1 MPWRHIALLLVLA
14 CTAVPHRTVAGPG
27 PEAGQKWLDRMSG
40 DEALRT
46 GTAWLERAAASHDFR
61 EVAWAEMLLKKAVAD
76 ASARDQESSSSTLAA
91 AYYHLGRALRLLG
104 KTRQAMEALVSCAAL
119 RSSDRAVQ
127 AQLGAVAEEAQEW
140 PTAIKA
146 FSSMAAAAE
155 QTGAALTS
163 AHAFASLGWVLFRA
177 GERAEAL
184 EAFRNASRLSP
195 DDPQVHYR
203 LARGMELH
211 GGQDRRLYSDTGADC
226 LNQEDCFMDDAMEK
240 LSRCPN
246 AQNFASDAPFRSHHS
261 ECAVP
266 PNFTKA
272 RDLALAA
279 YRLRECAAATACGLP
294 DLIQGWRLTSDAGS

>member
-1 MPWRHIALLLVLA
+1 MR
-14 CTAVPHRTVAGPG
+14 
-27 PEAGQKWLDRMSG
+27 G

-46 GTAWLERAAASHDFR
+46 ATSWLERAAASRDFR

-76 ASARDQESSSSTLAA
+76 ASATHDSATLAA
-91 AYYHLGRALRLLG
+91 AYFYLGRALKMLG
-104 KTRQAMEALVSCAAL
+104 KTRPALEALISCAAL
-119 RSSDRAVQ
+119 RASDLAVQ

-140 PTAIKA
+140 PTAINA

-155 QTGAALTS
+155 QTGAARTS

-184 EAFRNASRLSP
+184 EAFRNASRLAP

-211 GGQDRRLYSDTGADC
+211 GGEDRLAYANTGE
-226 LNQEDCFMDDAMEK
+226 NTVV
-240 LSRCPN
+240 R
-246 AQNFASDAPFRSHHS
+246 AQKIKMASYAPFRSHHFDS
-261 ECAVP
+261 AVP

-279 YRLRECAAATACGLP
+279 YRLRECAVAGCGHP
-294 DLIQGWRLTSDAGS
+294 PLIQGWMRRQETGSWQLNPVTSRHNPSMALAEQSMANENRYYY